1 MIGARRCSHGYVS
14 RPMPWKEAIGERI
27 DVLAWRAVEHGRARG
42 GGRRKEEWRNG
53 GTRTRRGEGEA
64 SNW

>member
-27 DVLAWRAVEHGRARG
+27 DVLAWRAVEHAERGEGEEGRRN
-42 GGRRKEEWRNG
+42 GGR